1 MNTEDYIINGISLEG
16 IRNSYET
23 KVVKMMRKEIPDY
36 PKFDHCRVCIED
48 VYALVLSRIPS
59 TYVAP
64 GSIVFRKDL
73 SEADLKEVVRYAI
86 FQVIQQPKH
95 SKN

>member
-1 MNTEDYIINGISLEG
+1 MKKDDYIINGISLEG

-23 KVVKMMRKEIPDY
+23 KVVEMMKSEIPTY
-36 PKFDHCRVCIED
+36 QAFDGCRICIED

-59 TYVAP
+59 TYVVP
-64 GSIVFRKDL
+64 GSIVFRKEL
-73 SEADLKEVVRYAI
+73 TESDLKEVVRYAI

-95 SKN
+95 S